1 MVRKKSIGKNF
12 LFLVEERFWSTFF
25 IVGNGFCSEFFWV
38 RNYFGWTIFLVGKI
52 VRNCRKYFLVNI
64 YFLVGKVIWLE
75 KYFGWK
81 FFWKKFFC
89 WQFFFFQKN
98 YFSRKNCLVRNFF
111 DQEIFLLKK
120 KFGLGGQIY
129 LGKILICFVNLN
141 LIQNF
146 KSVQF

>member
-89 WQFFFFQKN
+89 WLFFSF
-98 YFSRKNCLVRNFF
+98 RKIILVGKIVWS
-111 DQEIFLLKK
+111 EILLIRK
-120 KFGLGGQIY
+120 KFCS
-129 LGKILICFVNLN
+129 KKNLVWGARF
-141 LIQNF
+141 IWA
-146 KSVQF
+146 KS